1 MKWQYIQVFTQVSI
15 FKSDGIETYKGMIAN
30 LPGYGKLHQ
39 QLLASSHFRAAS
51 GSIHKVFPESTKEN
65 GVLVTRGGGGRV
77 VVWINICLPTITAF
91 P

>member
-1 MKWQYIQVFTQVSI
+1 MKWQYIQVFTH
-15 FKSDGIETYKGMIAN
+15 KGMIAN

-65 GVLVTRGGGGRV
+65 GVLVTRGGGVGGV
-77 VVWINICLPTITAF
+77 
-91 P
+91 